1 MDTFRNATETNLH
14 DLLHNGQKYVFHKNQ
29 LIQTSDQDQ
38 QELFFIINN
47 FVKLYSINNEGAKSI
62 QVIYG
67 PGDLFP
73 LTLALSSLIG
83 QETYYGLET
92 YYYEAMQEV
101 EVVTV
106 DMELLNQGVA
116 NAPILYRDLL
126 EEAGRRLH
134 SNIQRLENQSL
145 ENTYKK
151 VAHQL
156 IFFARRFGVV
166 ESRGIRITLPLTHQD
181 IAEVINVARETV
193 TRELKKLRV
202 ENAITIDDDIILPD
216 LEELER
222 EIHR

>member
-1 MDTFRNATETNLH
+1 MDTFRNTTDTNLH
-14 DLLHNGQKYVFHKNQ
+14 DLLHNGQKHVFPKNQ
-29 LIQTSDQDQ
+29 LIQTSDQEH
-38 QELFFIINN
+38 QELFFIVSN

-62 QVIYG
+62 QIIYG

-73 LTLALSSLIG
+73 LTFALSSLLG
-83 QETYYGLET
+83 QDTYYGLET

-106 DMELLNQGVA
+106 DMDMLNREVA
-116 NAPILYRDLL
+116 DTPILYRELL

-156 IFFARRFGVV
+156 IFFARRFGVI
-166 ESRGIRITLPLTHQD
+166 ESRGIKIALPLTHQD
-181 IAEVINVARETV
+181 IAEVVNVARETV
-193 TRELKKLRV
+193 TRELRKLRD
-202 ENAITIDDDIILPD
+202 ENAIIINDDIILPD
-216 LEELER
+216 LETLER
-222 EIHR
+222 EVHC